1 MKLIPSSLLIAMFSI
16 NTLLYAQTLSVE
28 SNDVMAQELRKQSA
42 RWNMNLIEYWTNIG
56 VTDTEEIEKW
66 KLLYQNF
73 LDNYK
78 LPEYSIKNSY
88 KPAYFI
94 AKGFKPEDIQLWTDV
109 GFQLNEISDFLEI
122 GVDNHQEAKLW
133 KDNMSIYEIKEWVK
147 LGIKDSELVQ
157 NWKSVVGDIGNASFL
172 IRDGITNTEEVK
184 ILKDKGFEID
194 EIALIIKNNLSLN
207 AIKEWR
213 ENDIKD
219 IKKIAILV
227 NGGFDNPKK
236 YLPYKNIDK
245 DHAIKLYKWGI
256 KPNKLIESMSRS
268 DRVLFKKELFFK
280 NQERFVSFY
289 DKLNNANCS
298 EIINNYFT
306 NIDMSK
312 NKNQCLM
319 FIGNM
324 IQRLDEKSFFGKIT
338 QKGLVNDMTKK
349 NFYVESFDGDWLE
362 NEYKIGVIKGNEFFN
377 YESKIGK
384 QVIPKGTV
392 IILDAL
398 DTLDKW

>member
-147 LGIKDSELVQ
+147 LGIKDSELAQ

-227 NGGFDNPKK
+227 SGGFENPKK

-245 DHAIKLYKWGI
+245 DHAIKLYEWGI
-256 KPNKLIESMSRS
+256 KPNKLIESMSNYNNFFAQE
-268 DRVLFKKELFFK
+268 FKKKEMFISTYEKLDGKCKEIVKTDKYFF
-280 NQERFVSFY
+280 
-289 DKLNNANCS
+289 D
-298 EIINNYFT
+298 
-306 NIDMSK
+306 IDMSENE
-312 NKNQCLM
+312 NKCYI
-319 FIGNM
+319 FYGKM
-324 IQRLDEKSFFGKIT
+324 IQRLDEKSIFGKIT
-338 QKGLVNDMTKK
+338 QKGLVRGIRIAGMLTDM
-349 NFYVESFDGDWLE
+349 NFYAESFHGAWLE
-362 NEYKIGVIKGNEFFN
+362 NTDKMGIIKGKGAYS
-377 YESKIGK
+377 YESITTGTR
-384 QVIPKGTV
+384 VVPKGE
-392 IILDAL
+392 IIFFR
-398 DTLDKW
+398 

>member
-1 MKLIPSSLLIAMFSI
+1 M
-16 NTLLYAQTLSVE
+16 
-28 SNDVMAQELRKQSA
+28 
-42 RWNMNLIEYWTNIG
+42 IETNILTFRQ
-56 VTDTEEIEKW
+56 VTLKDATDTESYFFSDKRVREIYKITISQHFYENIIRKGYLAFDADELLNIKDAVTRSIYTMITKW
-66 KLLYQNF
+66 RNNKLYL
-73 LDNYK
+73 
-78 LPEYSIKNSY
+78 I

-147 LGIKDSELVQ
+147 LGIKDSELAQ

>member
-1 MKLIPSSLLIAMFSI
+1 MKLILSSLLIAMFSI
-16 NTLLYAQTLSVE
+16 NTLLYAQALSGE
-28 SNDVMAQELRKQSA
+28 SNDIMAQQLRKQSA

-78 LPEYSIKNSY
+78 LPEYSIKESY

-94 AKGFKPEDIQLWTDV
+94 AKGFTPEDIQLWTDV

-147 LGIKDSELVQ
+147 LGIKDSELAQ
-157 NWKSVVGDIGNASFL
+157 NWKSVVGDIRNASFL
-172 IRDGITNTEEVK
+172 IRNGITNTEEVK

-219 IKKIAILV
+219 IKK
-227 NGGFDNPKK
+227 
-236 YLPYKNIDK
+236 
-245 DHAIKLYKWGI
+245 
-256 KPNKLIESMSRS
+256 
-268 DRVLFKKELFFK
+268 
-280 NQERFVSFY
+280 
-289 DKLNNANCS
+289 
-298 EIINNYFT
+298 
-306 NIDMSK
+306 
-312 NKNQCLM
+312 
-319 FIGNM
+319 
-324 IQRLDEKSFFGKIT
+324 
-338 QKGLVNDMTKK
+338 
-349 NFYVESFDGDWLE
+349 
-362 NEYKIGVIKGNEFFN
+362 
-377 YESKIGK
+377 
-384 QVIPKGTV
+384 
-392 IILDAL
+392 
-398 DTLDKW
+398 

>member
-1 MKLIPSSLLIAMFSI
+1 MKLIPSSLLIAIFSV
-16 NTLLYAQTLSVE
+16 NTLLYAQTLSGE
-28 SNDVMAQELRKQSA
+28 SNDIMAQELRKQSA

-122 GVDNHQEAKLW
+122 GVDTHQEAKLW

-147 LGIKDSELVQ
+147 LGIKDSELAQ

-172 IRDGITNTEEVK
+172 IRNGITNTEEVK

-236 YLPYKNIDK
+236 YLPYKNIDNN
-245 DHAIKLYKWGI
+245 HAIKLYEWGI
-256 KPNKLIESMSRS
+256 KPNKLIESMSNYNNFFAQE
-268 DRVLFKKELFFK
+268 FKKKEMFISTYEKLDGKCKEIVKTHKYFF
-280 NQERFVSFY
+280 
-289 DKLNNANCS
+289 
-298 EIINNYFT
+298 
-306 NIDMSK
+306 NIDMSENE
-312 NKNQCLM
+312 NKCYI
-319 FIGNM
+319 FYGKM
-324 IQRLDEKSFFGKIT
+324 IQRLDEKSIFGKIT
-338 QKGLVNDMTKK
+338 QKGLVRGISIAGMLTDM
-349 NFYVESFDGDWLE
+349 NFYAESFHGAWLE
-362 NEYKIGVIKGNEFFN
+362 NTDKMGIIKGKGAYS
-377 YESKIGK
+377 YESITTGTR
-384 QVIPKGTV
+384 VVPKGE
-392 IILDAL
+392 IIFFR
-398 DTLDKW
+398 

>member
-1 MKLIPSSLLIAMFSI
+1 
-16 NTLLYAQTLSVE
+16 
-28 SNDVMAQELRKQSA
+28 
-42 RWNMNLIEYWTNIG
+42 
-56 VTDTEEIEKW
+56 
-66 KLLYQNF
+66 
-73 LDNYK
+73 
-78 LPEYSIKNSY
+78 
-88 KPAYFI
+88 
-94 AKGFKPEDIQLWTDV
+94 
-109 GFQLNEISDFLEI
+109 
-122 GVDNHQEAKLW
+122 
-133 KDNMSIYEIKEWVK
+133 
-147 LGIKDSELVQ
+147 
-157 NWKSVVGDIGNASFL
+157 
-172 IRDGITNTEEVK
+172 
-184 ILKDKGFEID
+184 
-194 EIALIIKNNLSLN
+194 
-207 AIKEWR
+207 
-213 ENDIKD
+213 
-219 IKKIAILV
+219 
-227 NGGFDNPKK
+227 
-236 YLPYKNIDK
+236 
-245 DHAIKLYKWGI
+245 
-256 KPNKLIESMSRS
+256 MSRS

>member
-16 NTLLYAQTLSVE
+16 NTLLYAQTLPVE

-42 RWNMNLIEYWTNIG
+42 RWNMNLIEYWTNLG

-94 AKGFKPEDIQLWTDV
+94 AKGFTPETTQLWIDN
-109 GFQLNEISDFLEI
+109 GIELEEIGGFLEI
-122 GVDNHQEAKLW
+122 GIDTYQEAKLW
-133 KDNMSIYEIKEWVK
+133 KDILPIYIVK
-147 LGIKDSELVQ
+147 TYVQSGIKDPLLLR
-157 NWKSVVGDIGNASFL
+157 KMKDIVGSIEEAGMI
-172 IRDGITNTEEVK
+172 IRNGITNPEEVK

-207 AIKEWR
+207 VIKEWR

-219 IKKIAILV
+219 IKEIVILV
-227 NGGFDNPKK
+227 SGGFENPKK

>member
-1 MKLIPSSLLIAMFSI
+1 MRKLRLIQVHPVILLLITI
-16 NTLLYAQTLSVE
+16 NSMMIKINIHKTKILKFL
-28 SNDVMAQELRKQSA
+28 
-42 RWNMNLIEYWTNIG
+42 LIEY
-56 VTDTEEIEKW
+56 
-66 KLLYQNF
+66 
-73 LDNYK
+73 
-78 LPEYSIKNSY
+78 
-88 KPAYFI
+88 
-94 AKGFKPEDIQLWTDV
+94 
-109 GFQLNEISDFLEI
+109 
-122 GVDNHQEAKLW
+122 
-133 KDNMSIYEIKEWVK
+133 
-147 LGIKDSELVQ
+147 
-157 NWKSVVGDIGNASFL
+157 
-172 IRDGITNTEEVK
+172 
-184 ILKDKGFEID
+184 
-194 EIALIIKNNLSLN
+194 
-207 AIKEWR
+207 
-213 ENDIKD
+213 
-219 IKKIAILV
+219 
-227 NGGFDNPKK
+227 
-236 YLPYKNIDK
+236 
-245 DHAIKLYKWGI
+245 
-256 KPNKLIESMSRS
+256 
-268 DRVLFKKELFFK
+268 KKELFFK

>member
-1 MKLIPSSLLIAMFSI
+1 M
-16 NTLLYAQTLSVE
+16 
-28 SNDVMAQELRKQSA
+28 SNSNRA
-42 RWNMNLIEYWTNIG
+42 
-56 VTDTEEIEKW
+56 
-66 KLLYQNF
+66 
-73 LDNYK
+73 
-78 LPEYSIKNSY
+78 
-88 KPAYFI
+88 
-94 AKGFKPEDIQLWTDV
+94 
-109 GFQLNEISDFLEI
+109 
-122 GVDNHQEAKLW
+122 
-133 KDNMSIYEIKEWVK
+133 
-147 LGIKDSELVQ
+147 
-157 NWKSVVGDIGNASFL
+157 
-172 IRDGITNTEEVK
+172 
-184 ILKDKGFEID
+184 
-194 EIALIIKNNLSLN
+194 
-207 AIKEWR
+207 
-213 ENDIKD
+213 
-219 IKKIAILV
+219 
-227 NGGFDNPKK
+227 
-236 YLPYKNIDK
+236 
-245 DHAIKLYKWGI
+245 
-256 KPNKLIESMSRS
+256 
-268 DRVLFKKELFFK
+268 LFKKELFFK
-280 NQERFVSFY
+280 DKERFVSFY